1 MVDEGLGTT
10 GEGLRRCD
18 SLGPPL
24 RRHSYCPVENC
35 EKQRLDCDSMLVEPK
50 MRDGAE
56 GIFGAGSAARV
67 PNTGPSTYIPNKQF
81 LVRVQR
87 SSYVL

>member
-1 MVDEGLGTT
+1 MKVLGRLVRAFVAAIAWGLHCG
-10 GEGLRRCD
+10 
-18 SLGPPL
+18 
-24 RRHSYCPVENC
+24 RHSYCPVENC

-67 PNTGPSTYIPNKQF
+67 PNTGPSAYIPNKQF